1 MGEETL
7 YQHIGNCTS
16 ACKNIACASINAM
29 ASESADTRAYMD
41 SVSKNI
47 DALEAKVH
55 DMDLKLA
62 TILEFMENS
71 AQKLAEDAPRDAA
84 PRRQTLAMCMTG
96 QRRRRPP
103 RRLMCRM
110 RRSLPQVPP
119 RGGGMDANWQPV
131 APVSLMT
138 ALPQTHAA
146 GQAQNQKPPTQPGQP
161 DWMSMMMFHMM
172 QQMQQQQQHLN
183 SPGHPPPKP

>member
-1 MGEETL
+1 
-7 YQHIGNCTS
+7 
-16 ACKNIACASINAM
+16 M

-84 PRRQTLAMCMTG
+84 SDSGDVHDRATPQAAST
-96 QRRRRPP
+96 PP
-103 RRLMCRM
+103 NVQDA
-110 RRSLPQVPP
+110 QVPP
-119 RGGGMDANWQPV
+119 SSPSSRWRYGCKLATGCAGLPDDGPSSDACCRAGPEPEATNTAGTTRLDV
-131 APVSLMT
+131 HDDVSHDAANAKATAAP
-138 ALPQTHAA
+138 
-146 GQAQNQKPPTQPGQP
+146 
-161 DWMSMMMFHMM
+161 
-172 QQMQQQQQHLN
+172 
-183 SPGHPPPKP
+183 